1 MDLQLGGK
9 HVFIAGASRGIGHAM
24 AAGFLA
30 EGAKVSL
37 TARSQG
43 PLDAAYADFAK
54 RHGAELLY
62 KFAGDMTD
70 TKAIAAAIAGGEAA
84 LGPIHTLIANVGID
98 NAPMGVDLS
107 DETWEAGI
115 AQNFLGSMRLAR
127 EALKRFAAR
136 PKEEHGGFNV
146 IFISS
151 IAGLEA
157 LGTPLTYGSSK
168 AALNHAAQELA
179 KLAGRDGIRVNVI
192 APGNIIFPGGDWEKR
207 VQERPDDWNRWVRR
221 EVALKRFGRPEEIAH
236 VALFL
241 ASPRASFVTGAIWP
255 VDGGQLKR

>member
-1 MDLQLGGK
+1 MDLQLGGR
-9 HVFIAGASRGIGHAM
+9 HIFIAGASRGIGHAI
-24 AAGFLA
+24 ADAFLR
-30 EGAKVSL
+30 EGANVAL
-37 TARSQG
+37 TARAPG
-43 PLDAAYADFAK
+43 PLDEAHADFAK
-54 RHGAELLY
+54 RYPQARLY
-62 KFAGDMTD
+62 KWACNMTE
-70 TKAIAAAIAGGEAA
+70 TAAIAAALAGAETA
-84 LGPIHTLIANVGID
+84 LGPVHALIANVGID
-98 NAPMGVDLS
+98 DAPQGFDVS
-107 DETWEAGI
+107 DENWEAGI

-127 EALKRFAAR
+127 EALKHVAAR
-136 PKEEHGGFNV
+136 PKEERAGFNV

-179 KLAGRDGIRVNVI
+179 KLTGRDGVRVNVI

-207 VQERPDDWNRWVRR
+207 SNERPDDWARWIRR
-221 EVALKRFGRPEEIAH
+221 EVALKRFGKPEEIAD

-255 VDGGQLKR
+255 VDGGQLRH

>member
-9 HVFIAGASRGIGHAM
+9 HVFIAGASRGIGHGIAE
-24 AAGFLA
+24 AFLN
-30 EGAKVSL
+30 EGANIAL
-37 TARSQG
+37 TARSPG
-43 PLDAAYADFAK
+43 PLDETHADFAK
-54 RHGAELLY
+54 RYGAARLY
-62 KFAGDMTD
+62 KLAGNMTE
-70 TKAIAAAIAGGEAA
+70 TASIAAALAGAEAA
-84 LGPIHTLIANVGID
+84 LGPIHTLIANVGLD
-98 NAPMGVDLS
+98 DSPPGFDVS
-107 DETWEAGI
+107 DEKWEAGL

-127 EALKRFAAR
+127 EALKRVRAR
-136 PKEEHGGFNV
+136 SREERDGFNI

-168 AALNHAAQELA
+168 AALNHASQELA
-179 KLAGRDGIRVNVI
+179 KTMGRDGIRVNTI

-207 VQERPDDWNRWVRR
+207 STERPDDWNRWIRR
-221 EVALKRFGRPEEIAH
+221 EVALKRFGTPREIAD

-241 ASPRASFVTGAIWP
+241 ASPRASFVTGAVWP